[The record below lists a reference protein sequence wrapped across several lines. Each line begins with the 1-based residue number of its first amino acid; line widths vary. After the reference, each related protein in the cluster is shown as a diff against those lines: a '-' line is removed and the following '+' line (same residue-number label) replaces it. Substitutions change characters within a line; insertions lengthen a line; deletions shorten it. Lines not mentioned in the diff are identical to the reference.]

1 MRSIPFFKKTAAVC
15 ACLGQKKSKIWNIL
29 CLILEIVNDTLP
41 IYIASYVRSLVQLER
56 ITFRAVQL
64 FLRTALFV
72 CLKSDTFLMNYTI
85 VRHGETIRSFGRR
98 CGEIGAGVCDL

>member
-72 CLKSDTFLMNYTI
+72 CPKSDTFLMNY
-85 VRHGETIRSFGRR
+85 SM
-98 CGEIGAGVCDL
+98 